1 MVNNYL
7 LQMKEIMG
15 VLDTKFDCKLQENL
29 TRSQNSVIWAW
40 IYAIWSI
47 KNSFLKDHIFCA
59 CVIMECQRISKNGFF
74 QILDP
79 NIPKCT
85 WDPKYL
91 FFLWI
96 WSSNGWLLLGDI
108 NYFWNIMHHKIIGFK
123 VGTKTLAKGVSGNYL
138 LPSMTDGDP
147 KTIFFHRAIDT
158 C

>member
-91 FFLWI
+91 FFFCEFEAVMV
-96 WSSNGWLLLGDI
+96 G
-108 NYFWNIMHHKIIGFK
+108 YF
-123 VGTKTLAKGVSGNYL
+123 
-138 LPSMTDGDP
+138 
-147 KTIFFHRAIDT
+147 
-158 C
+158 